1 MDRTAETLLPGVDL
15 ENPDNE
21 HTELTETAFDLL
33 SPREYVLVRGA
44 RVHNLKSLSVAI
56 PRNKM
61 VVVTGLSGSGKSSL
75 AFDTIYAEGQ
85 RMYVESLS
93 AYARQFLGRME
104 KPEMDYIRGLSPAIA
119 IEQKVSTRNPRSTV
133 GTSTEIYDY
142 LKLLYARIGITL
154 SPISGQ
160 TVKKDTVTSIVDAM
174 FAWPEGTR
182 LLLTAPFIPH
192 KDRKLP
198 AELDL
203 LVQRGFSR
211 VVVKGETVLIED
223 MQGLPEKSLPKA
235 NDIRILV
242 DRFVVKDASTE
253 EDQFRLSDS
262 AQTAF
267 FEGEGTCFV
276 TVAGGGEERTYSDR
290 FELDGLVFEEPS
302 VNLFSFNNPYGACR
316 TCDGFGKVL
325 GIDPDLVFPDRSLSV
340 YDGGIAPWKGEG
352 MRGEFLAPLLKHG
365 VKFDFPIHRAIEDL
379 TPEQLALLWVGNKHF
394 VGLNDFF
401 VHLEKQTH
409 KIQYRVLLS
418 RFRGKTNCPDC
429 RGTRLRKDAG
439 YVKIAGHNIQAL
451 VLQPLDKLLE
461 LFKGLDIP
469 DYDRKIAKQ
478 LLAEIESRL
487 TYLNEVGLSYLTLN
501 RLASTL
507 SGGEYQRIK
516 LATSLGSALVGS
528 LYVLDEP
535 SIGLH
540 PRDTTA
546 LVKVLKRLRDV
557 GNTVLVVEHEEE
569 IMRAADQLIDIGPK
583 AGFGG
588 GHLIFQGLIEG
599 SEAIASKEMILA
611 LEAGGKPH
619 GKKDLAALMATSPT
633 VRYLTGASRLPK
645 PLTRRS
651 FTDGI
656 TVHGGREHNLRNIT
670 VRFPLQ
676 AFTAVTGVSGSGK
689 STLVTRILYPAL
701 ARELGQGA
709 EEVGKYDRLSGDTRR
724 ITSIEFVD
732 QNPIG
737 RSSRSNPVTFVKA
750 WDVVRTLYSDQ
761 PLAKQRGYKP
771 SHYSF
776 NVDGGRCEACLGEG
790 EVLVPMQFMADL
802 WLPCEACQGRRF
814 KQEVLEVEYKGK
826 NASQLLNMTVDEAM
840 AFFADLPKVAD
851 KLRPLQNVGLGYITL
866 GQSSSTLSGGEAQR
880 VKLAS
885 FLGKGGTTGRVL
897 FIFDE
902 PTTGLHFADIEK
914 LLLSINAL
922 VDQGHSV
929 IVIEHNLDMVLA
941 ADHIIDLG
949 PEGGTGGGQVIFEG
963 SPEQMLKTGKGYTAD
978 YLRKHAG

>member
-1 MDRTAETLLPGVDL
+1 MDATQALAPADDQTTDLAQELQETP
-15 ENPDNE
+15 
-21 HTELTETAFDLL
+21 FDFL

-44 RVHNLKSLSVAI
+44 QVHNLKRLSVAI
-56 PRNKM
+56 PRNQL
-61 VVVTGLSGSGKSSL
+61 VCITGVSGSGKSSL

-104 KPEMDYIRGLSPAIA
+104 KPAMDYIRGLSPAIA

-133 GTSTEIYDY
+133 GTTTEVYDY
-142 LKLLYARIGITL
+142 LKLLYARIGQTF
-154 SPISGQ
+154 SPESGQ
-160 TVKKDTVTSIVDAM
+160 PVRKDTVDGIVDEMLRA
-174 FAWPEGTR
+174 APGTR
-182 LLLTAPFIPH
+182 MLLSAPFFVRQG
-192 KDRKLP
+192 RKTS

-203 LVQRGFSR
+203 LLQRGFSR
-211 VVVKGETVLIED
+211 VLVRGEMARIED

-235 NDIRILV
+235 ADIRILV
-242 DRFVVKDASTE
+242 DRYVAKEEATE

-262 AQTAF
+262 VQTAF
-267 FEGEGTCFV
+267 FEGEGTCYV
-276 TVAGGGEERTYSDR
+276 TVVGGDERTYSDR
-290 FELDGLVFEEPS
+290 FELDGIVFEEPS

-325 GIDPDLVFPDRSLSV
+325 GIDPDMVFPDRSLSV
-340 YDGGIAPWKGEG
+340 YDGGIAPWKGEA
-352 MRGEFLAPLLKHG
+352 MRAEFLQPLLKHG
-365 VKFDFPIHRAIEDL
+365 VKFDFPIHRAIEEL
-379 TPEQLALLWVGNKHF
+379 TEEQVRLIWTGNKYF
-394 VGLNDFF
+394 TGLNDFF
-401 VHLEKQTH
+401 AELERQTH

-439 YVKIAGHNIQAL
+439 YVKIAGKSIQDL
-451 VLQPLDKLLE
+451 VLMPLDKLLAHFSTID
-461 LFKGLDIP
+461 LT
-469 DYDRKIAKQ
+469 DYERKVAKQ
-478 LLAEIESRL
+478 LLQEIESRL
-487 TYLNEVGLSYLTLN
+487 QYLNEVGLGYLTLN

-540 PRDTTA
+540 PRDTTR
-546 LVKVLKRLRDV
+546 LIEVLKRLRDV

-569 IMRAADQLIDIGPK
+569 IMRAADQLIDIGPR
-583 AGFGG
+583 AGQGG
-588 GHLIFQGLIEG
+588 GKLVFQGKVQGDAAVPDNLM
-599 SEAIASKEMILA
+599 SLA
-611 LEAGGKPH
+611 LEAS
-619 GKKDLAALMATSPT
+619 ALPNDADSIATLTDQSPT
-633 VRYLTGASRLPK
+633 VRYLTGQSRLPV
-645 PLTRRS
+645 PPTRRPAS
-651 FTDGI
+651 GYLQ
-656 TVHGGREHNLRNIT
+656 VLGAREHNLRN
-670 VRFPLQ
+670 VEARFPLQ

-709 EEVGKYDRLSGDTRR
+709 EEIGKFDRLAGDVKR
-724 ITSIEFVD
+724 ITSVEFVD

-750 WDVVRTLYSDQ
+750 WDVVRQLYADQ

-776 NVDGGRCEACLGEG
+776 NVDGGRCEACQGEG

-802 WLPCEACQGRRF
+802 WLPCEACKGRRF
-814 KQEVLEVEYKGK
+814 KQEVLEVDYKGK
-826 NASQLLNMTVDEAM
+826 NASDLLNMTVDQAM
-840 AFFADLPKVAD
+840 EFFADLPKVAD
-851 KLRPLQNVGLGYITL
+851 KLKPLQDVGLGYITL

-885 FLGKGGTTGRVL
+885 FLSKGGTAGRVL

-914 LLLSINAL
+914 LLASINAL
-922 VDQGHSV
+922 VDQGHTV

-941 ADHIIDLG
+941 ADHVIDLG
-949 PEGGTGGGQVIFEG
+949 PEGGTAGGQIVFEG
-963 SPEQMLKTGKGYTAD
+963 TPEQMMKTGQGHTAE
-978 YLRKHAG
+978 YLRRHLTRA